1 MTWVTRS
8 GLPKGKVAFEAANV
22 ETAMPQPDPAVLE
35 ALRATSLARA
45 LTAEQI
51 QVLAGLVS
59 LQSAQRG
66 DVLALEGA
74 VDDRLLAI
82 VAGSIAVT
90 KHRGTPDESLLVTL
104 HAGDLAHELG
114 FLDDTPRNASLV
126 AVDPARVL
134 VLTRKALES
143 LIDSQPR
150 IVYEVMCA
158 IVRSAHRVQ
167 ARLSVQAVELMN
179 YVFKQHGRY

>member
-1 MTWVTRS
+1 MSAPV
-8 GLPKGKVAFEAANV
+8 
-22 ETAMPQPDPAVLE
+22 PAVVE
-35 ALRATSLARA
+35 ALRTTSIARS
-45 LTAEQI
+45 LTAEQL

-59 LQSAQRG
+59 LQSSQRG

-82 VAGSIAVT
+82 VEGSIAVT

-104 HAGDLAHELG
+104 HAGDLVHELG
-114 FLDDTPRNASLV
+114 FLDGTPRNSSLV
-126 AVDPARVL
+126 AAEPTRVL
-134 VLTRKALES
+134 VLTRGALES
-143 LIDSQPR
+143 LIDAQPR
-150 IVYEVMCA
+150 IVYEIMCG
-158 IVRSAHRVQ
+158 IVRAAHKVQ

>member
-1 MTWVTRS
+1 MRPID
-8 GLPKGKVAFEAANV
+8 L
-22 ETAMPQPDPAVLE
+22 AVLE
-35 ALRATSLARA
+35 AVRASPIARD
-45 LTAEQI
+45 LTDEQSR
-51 QVLAGLVS
+51 VLAGLVNLRS
-59 LQSAQRG
+59 WQRG
-66 DVLALEGA
+66 DVLAQEGT
-74 VDDRLLAI
+74 VDDRLIAI
-82 VAGSIAVT
+82 VEGSVAVL

-114 FLDDTPRNASLV
+114 FLDGTPRNASLV
-126 AVDPARVL
+126 AAEPARVL

-150 IVYEVMCA
+150 ILYEVMCA
-158 IVRSAHRVQ
+158 IVRAAHRVQ

>member
-1 MTWVTRS
+1 
-8 GLPKGKVAFEAANV
+8 
-22 ETAMPQPDPAVLE
+22 MPSPDLAVVE
-35 ALRATSLARA
+35 ALRALPIARG
-45 LTAEQI
+45 LTAAQI

-59 LQSAQRG
+59 NQSSQRG

-82 VAGSIAVT
+82 VEGSIAVT

-114 FLDDTPRNASLV
+114 FLDGTPRNSSLV
-126 AVDPARVL
+126 AAEPTRVL
-134 VLTRKALES
+134 VLTRGALES
-143 LIDSQPR
+143 LIDTDPR
-150 IVYEVMCA
+150 LLYEVMCA
-158 IVRSAHRVQ
+158 IVRAAHRVQ
-167 ARLSVQAVELMN
+167 ARLSLQAVELMN

>member
-1 MTWVTRS
+1 
-8 GLPKGKVAFEAANV
+8 
-22 ETAMPQPDPAVLE
+22 MPPPDLAVVE
-35 ALRATSLARA
+35 ALRGTPIARA
-45 LTAEQI
+45 LSADQL

-59 LQSAQRG
+59 LQSSQRG

-82 VAGSIAVT
+82 VEGSIAVT

-114 FLDDTPRNASLV
+114 FLDGTPRNSSLV
-126 AVDPARVL
+126 AAEPTRVL
-134 VLTRKALES
+134 ILTRGALES

-150 IVYEVMCA
+150 ILYEVMCA
-158 IVRSAHRVQ
+158 IVRAAHRVQ
-167 ARLSVQAVELMN
+167 ARLSLQAVELMN

>member
-1 MTWVTRS
+1 MRPPPS
-8 GLPKGKVAFEAANV
+8 L
-22 ETAMPQPDPAVLE
+22 AVID
-35 ALRATSLARA
+35 ALRASPIARA
-45 LTAEQI
+45 LTAEQS
-51 QVLAGLVS
+51 QVLAALVNLRS
-59 LQSAQRG
+59 WQRG
-66 DVLALEGA
+66 DVLAQEGM
-74 VDDRLLAI
+74 VDDRLIAI
-82 VAGSIAVT
+82 VEGSVAVV

-114 FLDDTPRNASLV
+114 FLDGTPRNASLV
-126 AVDPARVL
+126 AVDAVRVL

-143 LIDSQPR
+143 VVDSEPR
-150 IVYEVMCA
+150 VVYEIMCA